1 MIKSFHCKD
10 TEKLFQDFDVKAF
23 RSIERLA
30 RKKLY
35 VLNAAK
41 TLEDL
46 RSPPGNR
53 LEKLGGDRLE
63 QWSIRINN
71 QWRLC
76 FEWYDG
82 DCYQVQI
89 VDYH

>member
-1 MIKSFHCKD
+1 M
-10 TEKLFQDFDVKAF
+10 KAF
-23 RSIERLA
+23 RERLA

-46 RSPPGNR
+46 RSPPENR

-63 QWSIRINN
+63 QWSLRINN

-76 FEWYDG
+76 FEWHDG

-89 VDYH
+89 VDYN